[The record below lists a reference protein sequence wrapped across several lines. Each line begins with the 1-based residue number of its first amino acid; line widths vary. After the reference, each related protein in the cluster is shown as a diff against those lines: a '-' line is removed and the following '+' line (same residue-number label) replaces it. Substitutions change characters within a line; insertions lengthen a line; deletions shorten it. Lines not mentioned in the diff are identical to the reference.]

1 MSNSIY
7 RALVIV
13 IHSTSIIEHL
23 LYASYFQKGN
33 GYSNEYPRQDCYCHG
48 DGLFEWQRLTI
59 NKVVNRQIR

>member
-1 MSNSIY
+1 MSSSIY

-33 GYSNEYPRQDCYCHG
+33 GYSNE
-48 DGLFEWQRLTI
+48 
-59 NKVVNRQIR
+59 